1 MAKFDEHWQA
11 VSNAFYVELADAL
24 RARNWAEVEG
34 MTTPEFTDAI
44 REGRWADVAEM
55 GDAGNDVE
63 TTHLIR
69 IALGND
75 FDSDNAVIDAAR
87 RGDTAHLDR
96 VGRYRT
102 RQREKILYDVHGR
115 VGMS

>member
-75 FDSDNAVIDAAR
+75 FDSEAAVLDASR
-87 RGDTAHLDR
+87 RGDRGHLEKVGDYQTQQRTKFITA
-96 VGRYRT
+96 
-102 RQREKILYDVHGR
+102 EGR
-115 VGMS
+115 VAM